1 MPPSS
6 GPTQGAERHG
16 EPVRRWQRRPRLA
29 AALRGAI
36 VVLPLAVSLLFTL
49 AMGRWFP
56 PEDLGINRWLWI
68 GLVFV
73 AANVLL
79 YVLARATRALI
90 PVAGLMALSL
100 VFPDQAPSR
109 SRAALRR
116 GSSAKML
123 RQLQEAVEAND
134 DSAGALR
141 SEYLVQLLKD
151 MNRHDRLTRGHSE
164 RVRAYSELL
173 GEELGISG
181 EEMEKLRWGALL
193 HDVGKLE
200 VPSEILNKD
209 GRPDAKEWEILK
221 SHPAKASIY
230 LAPIADWLG
239 EWALAAEHHHARF
252 DGDGYPVDL
261 SGTDISFAGRL
272 VAVADAYDVMTS
284 ARSYKAP
291 LSAEVARQELVSCS
305 GSQFDPKIVSAFL
318 RIGLGDL
325 QTIAG
330 PWGWLANLTGSAQ
343 IPVQAATGSATAVA
357 TATATATAAV
367 AAVVAAPA
375 VTEPPA
381 VVAFEEPA
389 VQTLNAVDDVFTLD
403 EDTTILLPVL
413 DNDAC
418 TPVGWISEVSS
429 PENGAAVIEGEA
441 IRYTPSMDF
450 FGQDSFEYTVTD
462 DAGRESQAVVSL
474 VVNGVQDA
482 PEIGAIDARI
492 SESATLGTTVAQVP
506 ISDPDAD
513 VLRVALEG
521 RDAGNFE
528 IDADGTIS
536 LALPLDFERQSRY
549 EVIVAVTDE
558 NTITRATIPI
568 VVLDVAEAA
577 PTTTIAPTTTT
588 TTLPVNRAPIATRD
602 DEAILEDVTAV
613 FDVLSN
619 DSDPDGDLLTVTA
632 VSGAVNGDAT
642 LEAGGIRYTPD
653 PNYFGIETLTY
664 EVSDGTNPPVAGILR
679 VEIFSFFDP
688 PVAVGESLVLFED
701 EVGQTNITLNDS
713 DVDGD
718 PLMWTIPNASVE
730 GGSLSISGGV
740 VTYVPPPNF
749 NGTDSFSY
757 DVSDGVS
764 TPSATVSITVNPVQ
778 DAPVVANDSGT
789 IAEDAPL
796 GSALGTL
803 VASDADGDALTFEIV
818 GGDPPGQFAV
828 SNTGEITLDAP
839 LDRETAD
846 RYDLLVEVS
855 DGVDTST
862 ATFVVTVTDTN
873 EAPVARG
880 HTFQTFEDLAVPID
894 LIDWAGDPEADPLT
908 FAVDTPPRNGTVVQT
923 GSMLTYQPDPDY
935 FGSDSFTYTATDSPG
950 GLVSNTA
957 TITIDMLEVNDAPV
971 AVHDDGLDF
980 TTLEDTVLTFN
991 ATDLLA
997 NDIDVDDTLDPAEV
1011 QIVLD
1016 PSAPGVGT
1024 LSFDAG
1030 TGVFTFVPAN
1040 DFHGDLTFEYTVSDG
1055 SLTSAPA
1062 EVEIEI
1068 VSVNDAPV
1076 PQNDFL
1082 STVFPLP
1089 ATVID
1094 VRANDVDIEGDPLTV
1109 VSVTDGAFGT
1119 TVSVRDGAFGTTSVN
1134 ANGRITYLPGAVFS
1148 PTDEFTYVVSDPQGA
1163 QSIGIVKVQIS
1174 EPIDGDN
1181 VPFGVDVCPFDFD
1194 PFQLDA
1200 DGDGIGD
1207 VCDPTPNNGSALT
1220 VESPDSALGSN
1231 TPGSTSVVAGDLNG
1245 DGFDDLV
1252 VGKIGGQSA
1261 EVWINDGQGAFEE
1274 RAQVNAI
1281 GSSSRTNDVD
1291 LGDLD
1296 NDGDLDL
1303 VVAQQDGTV
1312 RVYLNNGTGRF
1323 DPSTVFAA
1331 PANGQVARAIDIGF
1345 VDDDNRLD
1353 IVVARENSGNAT
1365 ADGNAAYLNTGNAN
1379 GEPTFNNRHS
1389 LGANGVSV
1397 QITNIDNAGAAEILI
1412 GGVPLNSLWRVAIDD
1427 TFVDAS
1433 TSQAAT
1439 AAVVLVGDVSGDGFD
1454 DFIWAQPSEDAVR
1467 VLVNDTMFF
1476 EFFETDEIDI
1486 VAVDALAVGDLDGD
1500 GFNDLLVADAIE
1512 DRWRA
1517 FLNQGDATFAE
1528 DVTAPLFSG
1537 ASDNAI
1543 ADFDGDG
1550 VADIVSVSDSG
1561 DDYIYL
1567 RG

>member
-221 SHPAKASIY
+221 AHPAKASIY

-261 SGTDISFAGRL
+261 SGTDISFPGRL

-357 TATATATAAV
+357 TATAAV

-389 VQTLNAVDDVFTLD
+389 VQTLNAADDVFTLD

-588 TTLPVNRAPIATRD
+588 TLPVNRAPIATRD

-619 DSDPDGDLLTVTA
+619 DSDPDGDPLTVTA

-653 PNYFGIETLTY
+653 LNYFGIETLTY

-818 GGDPPGQFAV
+818 GGDPLGQFAV

-862 ATFVVTVTDTN
+862 ATFMVTVTDTN

-971 AVHDDGLDF
+971 AVHDDGPDF

-1076 PQNDFL
+1076 PQDDHL

-1089 ATVID
+1089 GTVID
-1094 VRANDVDIEGDPLTV
+1094 VKANDVDIEGDPLTV

-1220 VESPDSALGSN
+1220 VESPDSALASN

-1252 VGKIGGQSA
+1252 VGKVGGQSA
-1261 EVWINDGQGAFEE
+1261 EVWLNDGQGAFEE
-1274 RAQVNAI
+1274 RTQVNAI

-1303 VVAQQDGTV
+1303 AVAQQDGTV

-1331 PANGQVARAIDIGF
+1331 PVNGQVSRAIDIGF

-1365 ADGNAAYLNTGNAN
+1365 ADGNAVYLNTGNAN

-1412 GGVPLNSLWRVAIDD
+1412 GGVPLNSLWGVATNG
-1427 TFVDAS
+1427 TFVDVS

-1476 EFFETDEIDI
+1476 QFFETDGIDI
-1486 VAVDALAVGDLDGD
+1486 NPVDALAVGDLDGD

>member
-1 MPPSS
+1 M
-6 GPTQGAERHG
+6 
-16 EPVRRWQRRPRLA
+16 
-29 AALRGAI
+29 
-36 VVLPLAVSLLFTL
+36 
-49 AMGRWFP
+49 
-56 PEDLGINRWLWI
+56 
-68 GLVFV
+68 
-73 AANVLL
+73 
-79 YVLARATRALI
+79 
-90 PVAGLMALSL
+90 
-100 VFPDQAPSR
+100 
-109 SRAALRR
+109 
-116 GSSAKML
+116 
-123 RQLQEAVEAND
+123 
-134 DSAGALR
+134 
-141 SEYLVQLLKD
+141 
-151 MNRHDRLTRGHSE
+151 
-164 RVRAYSELL
+164 
-173 GEELGISG
+173 
-181 EEMEKLRWGALL
+181 
-193 HDVGKLE
+193 
-200 VPSEILNKD
+200 
-209 GRPDAKEWEILK
+209 
-221 SHPAKASIY
+221 
-230 LAPIADWLG
+230 
-239 EWALAAEHHHARF
+239 
-252 DGDGYPVDL
+252 
-261 SGTDISFAGRL
+261 
-272 VAVADAYDVMTS
+272 
-284 ARSYKAP
+284 
-291 LSAEVARQELVSCS
+291 
-305 GSQFDPKIVSAFL
+305 
-318 RIGLGDL
+318 
-325 QTIAG
+325 
-330 PWGWLANLTGSAQ
+330 
-343 IPVQAATGSATAVA
+343 
-357 TATATATAAV
+357 
-367 AAVVAAPA
+367 
-375 VTEPPA
+375 
-381 VVAFEEPA
+381 
-389 VQTLNAVDDVFTLD
+389 
-403 EDTTILLPVL
+403 
-413 DNDAC
+413 
-418 TPVGWISEVSS
+418 
-429 PENGAAVIEGEA
+429 
-441 IRYTPSMDF
+441 
-450 FGQDSFEYTVTD
+450 
-462 DAGRESQAVVSL
+462 SL

-536 LALPLDFERQSRY
+536 LARPLDFERQSRY
-549 EVIVAVTDE
+549 ELIVAVTDE
-558 NTITRATIPI
+558 NVITRATIPI

-577 PTTTIAPTTTT
+577 PTTT

-602 DEAILEDVTAV
+602 DETILEDVTAV

-718 PLMWTIPNASVE
+718 PLTWAIPNASVE

-749 NGTDSFSY
+749 NGADSFSY
-757 DVSDGVS
+757 DVSDGVA

-789 IAEDAPL
+789 IAEVAAL

-818 GGDPPGQFAV
+818 GGDPLGQFAV
-828 SNTGEITLDAP
+828 SNTAEITLDAP

-880 HTFQTFEDLAVPID
+880 HRFQTLEDLAVPID
-894 LIDWAGDPEADPLT
+894 LIDWVGDPEVDPLT
-908 FAVDTPPRNGTVVQT
+908 FAVDTPPRNGTLVQT

-1011 QIVLD
+1011 QIVID

-1068 VSVNDAPV
+1068 VSVNDAPA
-1076 PQNDFL
+1076 PQNDHL

-1094 VRANDVDIEGDPLTV
+1094 VTANDVDIEGGPLTV

-1119 TVSVRDGAFGTTSVN
+1119 TVSVTDGAFGTTSIT

-1194 PFQLDA
+1194 PLQLDA

-1220 VESPDSALGSN
+1220 VESPDSALASN

-1261 EVWINDGQGAFEE
+1261 EVWLNDGQGAFEE

-1303 VVAQQDGTV
+1303 VMAQQDGTV

-1365 ADGNAAYLNTGNAN
+1365 ADGNAVYLNTGSAN

-1397 QITNIDNAGAAEILI
+1397 QITNVDNAGAAEILI
-1412 GGVPLNSLWRVAIDD
+1412 GGVPLNSLWLVAIDG

-1439 AAVVLVGDVSGDGFD
+1439 AAVVLVGDLSGDGFD

-1528 DVTAPLFSG
+1528 DVTAALFSG
-1537 ASDNAI
+1537 ASDTAI

>member
-1 MPPSS
+1 M
-6 GPTQGAERHG
+6 
-16 EPVRRWQRRPRLA
+16 
-29 AALRGAI
+29 
-36 VVLPLAVSLLFTL
+36 
-49 AMGRWFP
+49 
-56 PEDLGINRWLWI
+56 
-68 GLVFV
+68 
-73 AANVLL
+73 
-79 YVLARATRALI
+79 
-90 PVAGLMALSL
+90 
-100 VFPDQAPSR
+100 
-109 SRAALRR
+109 
-116 GSSAKML
+116 
-123 RQLQEAVEAND
+123 
-134 DSAGALR
+134 
-141 SEYLVQLLKD
+141 
-151 MNRHDRLTRGHSE
+151 
-164 RVRAYSELL
+164 
-173 GEELGISG
+173 
-181 EEMEKLRWGALL
+181 
-193 HDVGKLE
+193 
-200 VPSEILNKD
+200 
-209 GRPDAKEWEILK
+209 
-221 SHPAKASIY
+221 
-230 LAPIADWLG
+230 
-239 EWALAAEHHHARF
+239 
-252 DGDGYPVDL
+252 
-261 SGTDISFAGRL
+261 
-272 VAVADAYDVMTS
+272 
-284 ARSYKAP
+284 
-291 LSAEVARQELVSCS
+291 
-305 GSQFDPKIVSAFL
+305 
-318 RIGLGDL
+318 
-325 QTIAG
+325 
-330 PWGWLANLTGSAQ
+330 
-343 IPVQAATGSATAVA
+343 
-357 TATATATAAV
+357 
-367 AAVVAAPA
+367 
-375 VTEPPA
+375 
-381 VVAFEEPA
+381 
-389 VQTLNAVDDVFTLD
+389 
-403 EDTTILLPVL
+403 
-413 DNDAC
+413 
-418 TPVGWISEVSS
+418 
-429 PENGAAVIEGEA
+429 
-441 IRYTPSMDF
+441 
-450 FGQDSFEYTVTD
+450 
-462 DAGRESQAVVSL
+462 
-474 VVNGVQDA
+474 
-482 PEIGAIDARI
+482 
-492 SESATLGTTVAQVP
+492 
-506 ISDPDAD
+506 
-513 VLRVALEG
+513 
-521 RDAGNFE
+521 
-528 IDADGTIS
+528 
-536 LALPLDFERQSRY
+536 
-549 EVIVAVTDE
+549 
-558 NTITRATIPI
+558 
-568 VVLDVAEAA
+568 
-577 PTTTIAPTTTT
+577 
-588 TTLPVNRAPIATRD
+588 PVNRAPIATRD

-613 FDVLSN
+613 FDVLAN
-619 DSDPDGDLLTVTA
+619 DSDPDGDPLTVTA
-632 VSGAVNGDAT
+632 VSGAVNGNAT

-701 EVGQTNITLNDS
+701 AVGQTNITLNDS

-718 PLMWTIPNASVE
+718 PLMWIIPNASVE

-757 DVSDGVS
+757 DVSDGVA

-803 VASDADGDALTFEIV
+803 VASDADGDALTFKIV
-818 GGDPPGQFAV
+818 GGDPLGQFAV
-828 SNTGEITLDAP
+828 SNTGEITVDAP
-839 LDRETAD
+839 LDRETED

-894 LIDWAGDPEADPLT
+894 LIDWADDPEVDPLT
-908 FAVDTPPRNGTVVQT
+908 FAVDTPPLNGTVVQT

-957 TITIDMLEVNDAPV
+957 TITIDILEVNDAPV

-1068 VSVNDAPV
+1068 VSVNDAPA
-1076 PQNDFL
+1076 PQNDAL

-1094 VRANDVDIEGDPLTV
+1094 VTANDVDIEGGPLTV

-1119 TVSVRDGAFGTTSVN
+1119 TGLNTNGT
-1134 ANGRITYLPGAVFS
+1134 ITYLPGAVFS
-1148 PTDEFTYVVSDPQGA
+1148 PTDQFTYVVSDPQGA
-1163 QSIGIVKVQIS
+1163 QSIGIVEVQIS
-1174 EPIDGDN
+1174 EPIDGDD
-1181 VPFGVDVCPFDFD
+1181 VAIGVDVCPFDFD

-1220 VESPDSALGSN
+1220 VESPDSALASN

-1261 EVWINDGQGAFEE
+1261 EVWLNDGQGAFAE
-1274 RAQVNAI
+1274 RTQVNAI

-1323 DPSTVFAA
+1323 DPSTVFPD

-1345 VDDDNRLD
+1345 VDNDNRLD

-1365 ADGNAAYLNTGNAN
+1365 ADGNAVYLNTGNAN

-1412 GGVPLNSLWRVAIDD
+1412 GGIPLNSLWGFANNG
-1427 TFVDAS
+1427 TFVDVS
-1433 TSQAAT
+1433 TSQEVT

-1467 VLVNDTMFF
+1467 VLVNDTMGT

-1486 VAVDALAVGDLDGD
+1486 GAVDALAVGDLDGD

-1537 ASDNAI
+1537 ASDTAI